1 MLIFGEKVFAI
12 AEGDI
17 RMNIPIEATGP
28 IEIECAYNAIGP
40 AGNDDNA
47 CPDLDLHGPIN
58 VN

>member
-12 AEGDI
+12 AEGGI